1 VGKTRLSMDLM
12 DRARD
17 RGFVTLAGHCYE
29 GEGARPWSP
38 WIEILDAAMRIAS
51 KDVLRDLLGDG
62 APEIAKLHPAL
73 RRVYPDLPPPLD
85 LPPEAE
91 RGYLFDCFCD
101 FVARASALQPLL
113 FVLEDLHWADEP
125 TLLLLRR
132 LCHRMAELP
141 LLVIGTYRDVELD
154 VDRPLAEA
162 LRELVRER
170 LVERIALRRLPA
182 EGVAELIEALA
193 GRRPPG
199 ELVAAIHAETEGNP
213 FFVEEVY
220 AHLDEEGRLFDREG
234 RWRGDLGLEEL
245 DVPEGVRLVLG
256 RRLERLDEDGRRVLT
271 AGAVIGRRFSYPLL
285 EAVVG
290 ADSGDVLERIEAAE
304 RLHLVEADA
313 SSSSREPRYRFA
325 HELIR
330 QTLLQSLSMPRR
342 QRLHLRVAEAL
353 ERTYGARIDEEH
365 AAAMAHHLYQAGA
378 GADEGKT
385 VRFLTLA
392 GEQALTAGAFEDAAQ
407 RFDEAIELLDEREK
421 GTRAAILVKRAR
433 ANNSVGRTRETR
445 SDLREAGT
453 LYESVG
459 DLAAAADAYGA
470 FAMQAIWRSDYGDEA
485 LAMIDRG
492 LAAAG
497 EAPSPAR
504 CRLLAS
510 SGTLRFGLRQVARG
524 NERLEQAIVL
534 AESLGDDRLLGE
546 ILSLR
551 CICHWGSMTA
561 GKWVEDGRRAEALLR
576 QVDDPWN
583 WLNVAATWKVGLATA
598 GRLAE
603 AVQDLDSY
611 RATADKLGNTMAQAA
626 VGVARGIAELQRTG
640 DIGGFRSFADWYL
653 DFNRRIDYPWECV
666 ALGHLGL
673 CDFWQGEWERSLV
686 SFASGV
692 RIDIERPAIL
702 YGWGNYYLA
711 LCHLDTARAE
721 ELFQSQRH
729 LFPTTVEDTG
739 GGGWTSLLRGIE
751 GHAVRGQR
759 ERAAELYP
767 LALGAIATGTVT
779 DFLSLSMP
787 QFAAAIAA
795 ACGERW
801 EVAEEHYRAGL
812 RQADEVP
819 HRLMQPELR
828 RWYARMLLERGAAGD
843 RERARALLGEA
854 IAAYEALGMPRHV
867 AMARDQAAAAR

>member
-1 VGKTRLSMDLM
+1 
-12 DRARD
+12 
-17 RGFVTLAGHCYE
+17 
-29 GEGARPWSP
+29 
-38 WIEILDAAMRIAS
+38 
-51 KDVLRDLLGDG
+51 
-62 APEIAKLHPAL
+62 
-73 RRVYPDLPPPLD
+73 
-85 LPPEAE
+85 
-91 RGYLFDCFCD
+91 
-101 FVARASALQPLL
+101 
-113 FVLEDLHWADEP
+113 
-125 TLLLLRR
+125 
-132 LCHRMAELP
+132 
-141 LLVIGTYRDVELD
+141 
-154 VDRPLAEA
+154 
-162 LRELVRER
+162 
-170 LVERIALRRLPA
+170 
-182 EGVAELIEALA
+182 VAELIEALA

-220 AHLDEEGRLFDREG
+220 AHLDEEGRLFDRVG
-234 RWRGDLGLEEL
+234 KWRSDLGLEEL

-256 RRLERLDEDGRRVLT
+256 RRLERLDDDGRRVLG

-313 SSSSREPRYRFA
+313 SSSSREPCYRFA

-342 QRLHLRVAEAL
+342 QRLHLRVTEAL

-392 GEQALTAGAFEDAAQ
+392 GEQALAAGAFEDAAQ

-421 GTRAAILVKRAR
+421 ETRAALLVKRAR

-459 DLAAAADAYGA
+459 DLPAAADAYAA

-497 EAPSPAR
+497 EAPGPTR

-510 SGTLRFGLRQVARG
+510 SGALRLGLRQVTRG
-524 NERLEQAIVL
+524 VERLEQAIEL
-534 AESLGDDRLLGE
+534 AEALGDDRLLGE
-546 ILSLR
+546 ILVLR
-551 CICHWGSMTA
+551 SICHWGSMTA
-561 GKWVEDGRRAEALLR
+561 GQWVEHGRRAETLLR
-576 QVDDPWN
+576 SIDPWN
-583 WLNVAATWKVGLATA
+583 WLNVATNWKVGLATA

-603 AVQDLDSY
+603 AVQDLDLY
-611 RATADKLGNTMAQAA
+611 RASADKLGNTMAQAA
-626 VGVARGIAELQRTG
+626 AGVARGIAELQRTG
-640 DIGGFRSFADWYL
+640 DIGRFRSFADWYL

-666 ALGHLGL
+666 ALSHLGL

-686 SFASGV
+686 SFAEGV
-692 RIDIERPAIL
+692 RIDIERPSIL
-702 YGWGNYYLA
+702 CGWGNYYLA
-711 LCHLDTARAE
+711 LCHLDAARAE

-729 LFPTTVEDTG
+729 LLPTTVEDTG

-751 GHAVRGQR
+751 GHAVRGER

-767 LALGAIATGTVT
+767 LSLGAITTGTVT
-779 DFLSLSMP
+779 DFFSLSMP

-801 EVAEEHYRAGL
+801 EAAEEHYRAGL

-843 RERARALLGEA
+843 RERARALLGA
-854 IAAYEALGMPRHV
+854 AVAAYEELGMSRHA
-867 AMARDQAAAAR
+867 AMAKDRAAEAL